1 VEVEDPFKKKK
12 LVTEEKKEG
21 EEGKQYQ
28 DNDDSEW
35 PQDGSIQVDNLT
47 FAYRKNMEPV
57 LKGFQ
62 VNIKNGEHIGL
73 LGKFHFFYI
82 YIINPQ
88 IIPPNIS

>member
-1 VEVEDPFKKKK
+1 MEVEDPYKKKK
-12 LVTEEKKEG
+12 LVTEEKEEG
-21 EEGKQYQ
+21 EEGKRCKN
-28 DNDDSEW
+28 NDDSEW

-47 FAYRKNMEPV
+47 FAYRKNTEPV

-73 LGKFHFFYI
+73 GKFHYFYI

-88 IIPPNIS
+88 TIPSNIS